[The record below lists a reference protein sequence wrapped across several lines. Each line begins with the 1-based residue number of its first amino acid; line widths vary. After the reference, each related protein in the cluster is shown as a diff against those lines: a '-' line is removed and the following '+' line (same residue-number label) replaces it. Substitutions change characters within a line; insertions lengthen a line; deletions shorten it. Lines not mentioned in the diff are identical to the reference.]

1 MKRVRSS
8 DNKQLV
14 SIKRFINN
22 ETTVGYVFAIPFI
35 IGFLGFTIVPIIS
48 SFYYSFTDYSLI
60 DKEAWV
66 GIDNYVK
73 LMGDK
78 RFWNSVFVTFK
89 YVIISVPLKLIFALF
104 IAMIMTR
111 KTKLTGMYRSL
122 YYVPS
127 LIGGSIAVTL
137 VWKELFSR
145 RGLINQLLG
154 SLGVDKVSW
163 FGDQKLALIPLILLT
178 VWQFGSS
185 MIIFAAGLKQIPIT
199 YYEAAKIDGA
209 NRVKSFFKIT
219 LPCLSPVVLYNLVM
233 QTISAFMTFTQAY
246 VITDGGPNDA
256 TNFYALYMYNNAFKY
271 RNMGYASAMSWIM
284 LVVISIVT
292 LLIFKSSKYWVFS
305 EAEK

>member
-111 KTKLTGMYRSL
+111 KTKLTGM
-122 YYVPS
+122 
-127 LIGGSIAVTL
+127 
-137 VWKELFSR
+137 
-145 RGLINQLLG
+145 
-154 SLGVDKVSW
+154 
-163 FGDQKLALIPLILLT
+163 
-178 VWQFGSS
+178 
-185 MIIFAAGLKQIPIT
+185 
-199 YYEAAKIDGA
+199 
-209 NRVKSFFKIT
+209 
-219 LPCLSPVVLYNLVM
+219 
-233 QTISAFMTFTQAY
+233 
-246 VITDGGPNDA
+246 
-256 TNFYALYMYNNAFKY
+256 
-271 RNMGYASAMSWIM
+271 
-284 LVVISIVT
+284 
-292 LLIFKSSKYWVFS
+292 
-305 EAEK
+305 